1 MTHEIPPAGSLR
13 DVFSLLRAYPFRWL
27 IPALAV
33 AIAATVY
40 AVRRPIAWE
49 ASQALMVRDEAAGTD
64 HPGRFRVL
72 DDMKTVQ
79 DTIMELV
86 KSHSVLQGA
95 LRDVGPVAGRA
106 ADGWPSERDVATLD
120 AAVKLSPPHGAEFGK
135 TAVFY
140 LQVQDADRDRA
151 IALAAALSAQLQRR
165 FEDLRDATSQSV
177 IDESSKAVGVSQ
189 GALTDATR
197 RLAEMD
203 AAAGA
208 DLGELRILMDAP
220 SGDSPLRRSITEMA
234 AELRGAQT
242 SLETNQELLA
252 LLRDAESDPGRL
264 AAAPGKLLE
273 SQPALKRLM
282 DGLVDAQL
290 HRALLSGTMS
300 DEHPQMVAAKQA
312 ETEITAHLRSQ
323 LGSTIHGV
331 ESDVRVAEDR
341 VEVLQ
346 QQLGEAR
353 QRLERLAKI
362 RAEYA
367 NLVTEVHRRD
377 DTLKGAESQLS
388 EARASQAA
396 AHTAS
401 LLSQID
407 APQAGLF
414 PLGPSRA
421 AIIAAGCGG
430 GLLAGLGLLLLTV
443 PIVVGGHHRVAEGA
457 TSTAEAAMLGA
468 ATTEGLAG
476 NTGSLSFKQALSKID
491 QSKRVAR

>member
-1 MTHEIPPAGSLR
+1 MTYEIPPAGSLR
-13 DVFSLLRAYPFRWL
+13 DVFSLLRAYPLRWL

-40 AVRRPIAWE
+40 AERRPITWE

-95 LRDVGPVAGRA
+95 LREIGPVAGRS
-106 ADGWPSERDVATLD
+106 ADGWPSERDVATLEP
-120 AAVKLSPPHGAEFGK
+120 AVKLSPPHGAEFGK

-151 IALAAALSAQLQRR
+151 IALAAALSAQLQGR

-177 IDESSKAVGVSQ
+177 IDESSKAVAVSQ
-189 GALTDATR
+189 AALTDATR

-242 SLETNQELLA
+242 SLETNQESLA
-252 LLRDAESDPGRL
+252 LLREAQSDPGRL
-264 AAAPGKLLE
+264 AAGPGKLLE
-273 SQPALKRLM
+273 SQPALKRLI

-290 HRALLSGTMS
+290 HRALLAGTMS
-300 DEHPQMVAAKQA
+300 DDHPQMAAARQA
-312 ETEITAHLRSQ
+312 EAEITAHLREE
-323 LGSTIHGV
+323 LGGAIRGV

-346 QQLGEAR
+346 QQLVDAR
-353 QRLERLAKI
+353 QRLDRLAKI
-362 RAEYA
+362 RADYA
-367 NLVTEVHRRD
+367 NLVAEVHRRD
-377 DTLKGAESQLS
+377 ETLKGAESQLA

-401 LLSQID
+401 LLSRID

-430 GLLAGLGLLLLTV
+430 GLLAGLGVLLLTV
-443 PIVVGGHHRVAEGA
+443 PIVVGGHRVAEGA

-468 ATTEGLAG
+468 ATTEALAG
-476 NTGSLSFKQALSKID
+476 SAGSLSFKQALSKID